1 MAEVLYRFALENNK
15 IQQYIMS
22 AFLFRRYVWLLDL
35 IASRDGISHKEISKA
50 WEKSSLND
58 YPGTPLPKRTL
69 HNHIQAIEEMFDIKI
84 ESLRQAGYPYVIKNK
99 ENGHLSEMQES
110 LITQLRMTNAMM
122 GDSKLQGRVIM
133 DRYAMWLH
141 FTPLIT
147 AMNNG
152 LAIRLTIRRMDLE
165 DKDPRY
171 FTIEPYFLKQ
181 FENWFLVGRVVEDGL
196 IHPFA
201 LSSIKNIEIL
211 DSQFDYDKEFDV
223 MGYIIDPPYNK
234 PTSLVRDDS
243 DLFILERGDDRIR
256 RRSMDKPM
264 YELSKGETDYADME
278 LGLDRHSIC
287 IQLHKEQEYRRL
299 HQQTLTLNNDYDFGV
314 KLFCNHP
321 DKKPFIIVDNLEELI
336 RIEVAVEDGLL
347 IRVISRYCEDKGDA
361 IAQLLIRTN
370 VWLDAP
376 CPESRFNGTNREYV
390 LWLWELLGM

>member
-1 MAEVLYRFALENNK
+1 MAAH
-15 IQQYIMS
+15 
-22 AFLFRRYVWLLDL
+22 LFRRYIWLLDQV
-35 IASRDGISHKEISKA
+35 SQGGMTYEKISYK
-50 WEKSSLND
+50 WEKSPLND
-58 YPGTPLPKRTL
+58 RPGEPLPLRTF
-69 HNHIQAIEEMFDIKI
+69 HNHIKAIEDMFDIRI
-84 ESLRQAGYPYVIKNK
+84 ECLRQAGYPYVIKSK
-99 ENGHLSEMQES
+99 GDGHLSEMQES
-110 LITQLRMTNAMM
+110 LIHQLRITNAMM

-165 DKDPRY
+165 DKDSRY

-201 LSSIKNIEIL
+201 LSSINNIEIL
-211 DSQFDYDKEFDV
+211 DSQFVYDKEFDV

-256 RRSMDKPM
+256 RRSRDKSM

-278 LGLDRHSIC
+278 LGLDRRSIC
-287 IQLHKEQEYRRL
+287 IQLRKEQEYRRL
-299 HQQTLTLNNDYDFGV
+299 HQQILTLNNDYDFV
-314 KLFCNHP
+314 VNLFCNHP
-321 DKKPFIIVDNLEELI
+321 DKKPFIIVGNLEELI
-336 RIEVAVEDGLL
+336 RIEVSVEDGLL

-361 IAQLLIRTN
+361 IDQLLIRTN

-376 CPESRFNGTNREYV
+376 CSESRFNGTNREYA